1 MQRVKSVYKGADQT
15 LTAAPAL
22 EKPDYKGLGCQ
33 NGWPSSRRT
42 PVCEVGLFG
51 FFFFAFS
58 IFFFLKNSFINFL
71 S

>member
-33 NGWPSSRRT
+33 KGWPSSRRT
-42 PVCEVGLFG
+42 PVCGVGLFV
-51 FFFFAFS
+51 FFFFFLLLVL
-58 IFFFLKNSFINFL
+58 FFFKELL
-71 S
+71 Y